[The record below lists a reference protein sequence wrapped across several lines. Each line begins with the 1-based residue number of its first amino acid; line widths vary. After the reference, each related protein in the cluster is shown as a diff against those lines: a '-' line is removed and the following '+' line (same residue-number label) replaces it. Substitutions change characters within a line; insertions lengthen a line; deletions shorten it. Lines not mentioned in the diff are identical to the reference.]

1 MPAIDEVSADGDLV
15 RDGVVVGAAASPSPP
30 ALGLGGW
37 LRWTWRQLTSMRT
50 ALLLLF
56 LLAVAAVP
64 GSVFPQRRIDPGAVV
79 AYRDDHGQVG
89 VWLDR
94 LGFYDVYT
102 SPWFSAVYL
111 LLFVSLVGCVL
122 PRARL
127 HLRAMRAAPP
137 RVPRRLER
145 MPAHATAVLA
155 GDAVPTDVVAAT
167 ARDLLRHKRYR
178 LAPVDPAVPGE
189 VAAERGYLSETGNL
203 VFHLALV
210 GLLASLAFGSLYGSD
225 GQVAVIEGEAP
236 FSNMLTS
243 YDSYA
248 AGPLVDREGLSPFAF
263 SLDKLSVA
271 FDLGADPSQMGA
283 PRQFDAALTVRDT
296 PGGPTRHVVVR
307 PNEPLDVAG
316 TRVFLVGNGYAP
328 VITLRDGNGTA
339 VFSGPVQSL
348 PQDGN
353 YASVLVVKAPDA
365 KPQQIGLAGR
375 FLPTFDIDPHL
386 GPVSVFPDLGRPRL
400 ALTAYVAA
408 PGVDGLGANSGVPQ
422 SVFSIDTAKLTQLTG
437 DGGEALR
444 LLIAPGETQNLPDG
458 AGSVTFEG
466 VKRYA
471 GFDIRADPSKGP
483 ALVSA
488 VLALLGLT
496 ASLFVRRRRVWVRVR
511 EDGGR
516 TVVQAG
522 GLARGED
529 GGLDREVTE
538 VLSAVVAAHTNEG
551 ATA

>member
-1 MPAIDEVSADGDLV
+1 MTGPAVSEVMPA
-15 RDGVVVGAAASPSPP
+15 VVQPV
-30 ALGLGGW
+30 LGPVGW
-37 LRWTWRQLTSMRT
+37 LRWAWRQLTSMRT

-64 GSVFPQRRIDPGAVV
+64 GSIFPQRRIDSGAVQS
-79 AYRDDHGQVG
+79 YLDDHGQVG

-94 LGFYDVYT
+94 LGLFDVYT
-102 SPWFSAVYL
+102 SPWFSAIYL

-122 PRARL
+122 PRLRV

-137 RVPRRLER
+137 PVPRRLER
-145 MPAHATAVLA
+145 MPAHAVRALDPPS
-155 GDAVPTDVVAAT
+155 DASVGYPATVAAT
-167 ARDLLRHKRYR
+167 ARDLLRRKHYR
-178 LAPVDPAVPGE
+178 LAPVDPARPGE
-189 VAAERGYLSETGNL
+189 VAAERGYLGETGNL

-210 GLLASLAFGSLYGSD
+210 ALLASLAYGSLYGSD
-225 GQVAVIEGEAP
+225 GQAVVIEGEAP
-236 FSNMLTS
+236 FSNVHTS

-248 AGPLVDREGLSPFAF
+248 AGPLVDRAALPPFAF
-263 SLDKLSVA
+263 TLDKLSVA
-271 FDLGADPSQMGA
+271 FELGADSSQTGA
-283 PRQFDAALTVRDT
+283 PRQFDAALTVRDI
-296 PGGPTRHVVVR
+296 PGGPTRQVVVR

-328 VITLRDGNGTA
+328 VVTLRDGAGTA
-339 VFSGPVQSL
+339 VFRGPVQAL
-348 PQDGN
+348 PQDGD

-365 KPQQIGLAGR
+365 RPRQIGLAGR

-386 GPVSVFPDLGRPRL
+386 GPVSIFPDLGRPRL
-400 ALTAYVAA
+400 ALTAYVAE
-408 PGVDGLGANSGVPQ
+408 PGVPGLGATGGAPQ
-422 SVFSIDTAKLTQLTG
+422 SVFAIDTAALTQLRG

-488 VLALLGLT
+488 ILALLGLT
-496 ASLFVRRRRVWVRVR
+496 ASLFVRRRRVWLRVSER
-511 EDGGR
+511 EGR
-516 TVVQAG
+516 TVVQAA

-529 GGLDREVTE
+529 AGLEREIE
-538 VLSAVVAAHTNEG
+538 DLLSAVVSAHQQHQPANEG
-551 ATA
+551 VTA

>member
-1 MPAIDEVSADGDLV
+1 MSLELTSGTET
-15 RDGVVVGAAASPSPP
+15 VGAPV
-30 ALGLGGW
+30 LGPGGW
-37 LRWTWRQLTSMRT
+37 LRWAWRQLTSMRT

-64 GSVFPQRRIDPGAVV
+64 GSVFPQRRIDSAAVQ
-79 AYRDDHGQVG
+79 AYRDDHGQLG
-89 VWLDR
+89 VWLER
-94 LGFYDVYT
+94 MGFYDVYT
-102 SPWFSAVYL
+102 SPWFSAIYL
-111 LLFVSLVGCVL
+111 LLFVSLVGCVV
-122 PRARL
+122 PRARV

-137 RVPRRLER
+137 PVPRRLER
-145 MPAHATAVLA
+145 MPAQAAAVLDDGPDGA
-155 GDAVPTDVVAAT
+155 SVHEAVVAAT
-167 ARDLLRHKRYR
+167 ARDLLRRRRYR
-178 LAPVDPAVPGE
+178 LAAADPTAPGE

-225 GQVAVIEGEAP
+225 GQAVVIEGEAP
-236 FSNMLTS
+236 FSNVLTS
-243 YDSYA
+243 YDSYT
-248 AGPLVDREGLSPFAF
+248 AGPLVDRADLAPFAF
-263 SLDKLSVA
+263 SLDSLTVK
-271 FDLGADPSQMGA
+271 FELGADTSQMGA
-283 PRQFDAALTVRDT
+283 PRQFDAALTVRDA
-296 PGGPTRHVVVR
+296 PAGPTRQVVVR

-328 VITLRDGNGTA
+328 VLTLRDGSGA
-339 VFSGPVQSL
+339 VVFSGPVQSL

-408 PGVDGLGANSGVPQ
+408 AGVDGLGADSGVPQ
-422 SVFSIDTAKLTQLTG
+422 SVFALDTSRLTQLRG

-444 LLIAPGETQNLPDG
+444 LLMAPGDTQNLPDG

-466 VKRYA
+466 IKRYA
-471 GFDIRADPSKGP
+471 AFDIRADPSRGP

-488 VLALLGLT
+488 ILALLGLT
-496 ASLFVRRRRVWVRVR
+496 ASLFVRRRRVWLRVGR
-511 EDGGR
+511 DGGR
-516 TVVQAG
+516 TVVHVA
-522 GLARGED
+522 GLARGDD
-529 GGLDREVTE
+529 GGLDREVDE
-538 VLSAVVAAHTNEG
+538 VLSAVVAAHTNKG